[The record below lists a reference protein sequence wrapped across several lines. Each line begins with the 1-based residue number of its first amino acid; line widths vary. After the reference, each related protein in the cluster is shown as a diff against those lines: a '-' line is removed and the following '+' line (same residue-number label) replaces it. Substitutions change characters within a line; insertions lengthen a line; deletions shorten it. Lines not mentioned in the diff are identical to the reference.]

1 MENRDWKQRGGRR
14 QRARDEEVTDI
25 QDRRIE
31 EEKKIEEEDRKRKR
45 RIQP

>member
-14 QRARDEEVTDI
+14 QNARDEEVTDT
-25 QDRRIE
+25 QDRIE
-31 EEKKIEEEDRKRKR
+31 EEKKTEEEDRKRKR